1 LPATLRLTPP
11 RSQAGDEEPSGRAYP
26 SRLGIALDFT
36 SDLGVLA
43 FATWTFIAWAGM
55 ATQAR
60 VSLLVPIWLATV
72 PFLAVGLA
80 ILNRRRND
88 GPPPKRVAEAEE
100 TEAATPLARRLVVG
114 TLAGV
119 FVSAILA
126 GAAEGAPWPFIW
138 IGAFVA
144 VVVAVALGRLGSRE
158 EERPS
163 RLPGWSAHAFAALT
177 GLGFATMSLFINRPN
192 GDDTFYVSRA
202 VGTAQLNRIPVRDIV
217 FTEEQVGPISG
228 AGLPVDSFSALVGA
242 GARFVGIHGASAA
255 YYVSPPLMTFLATWA
270 LWRVIRSWAP
280 RNVVLCFA
288 LGAVYW
294 IFSAQSALTPGSYFL
309 NRMWQG
315 KVIFVA
321 WMVMTAYVLMTRWLR
336 QRDAATAVLLLAAG
350 VGSIGMT
357 ASAAFV
363 APLLFSV
370 GMLPLLVRRDWRG
383 LPILLGAAAIPLLAG
398 FIATRLYP
406 VELLVI
412 KPLSNSYYFHEIF
425 GWGLVAAVGLIGLCT
440 APWLA
445 RSGAAAAL
453 TASCALVAV
462 LIMAPRLLPTLNDVT
477 DLTSVLRRTLWV
489 VPLPALVGLLGA
501 FPVVQLFRRLA
512 GRPVW
517 IRRLAAAAPALLVA
531 GLLVQFGHPVWISWR
546 TGNPM
551 WEAPPVWKIHD
562 RQLENARAILKR
574 YHGSDAILVE
584 EPIMHAL
591 ALITVDPK
599 VVNARGFYA
608 RLTPETRQRTRF
620 RLSLT
625 RFVEGEEP
633 TPPDDLVRR
642 ALADLDVGLVCVNET
657 KTSIIEDVESIGY
670 REAFR
675 ARKLVCLRRTG
686 SLVAAVGRESTS
698 APVFL
703 RGTSAP
709 GS

>member
-1 LPATLRLTPP
+1 M
-11 RSQAGDEEPSGRAYP
+11 
-26 SRLGIALDFT
+26 

-55 ATQAR
+55 ATEAR

-72 PFLAVGLA
+72 PLLGVGLA
-80 ILNRRRND
+80 ILNRRRNE
-88 GPPPKRVAEAEE
+88 GPRPKRAVGAEEAEAG
-100 TEAATPLARRLVVG
+100 TPLARRLVIA

-119 FVSAILA
+119 FVAAILA
-126 GAAEGAPWPFIW
+126 GAAPGAPWPVIW

-144 VVVAVALGRLGSRE
+144 VVVAVALGRLGSQE

-177 GLGFATMSLFINRPN
+177 GLVFAGMSLFINRPN

-217 FTEEQVGPISG
+217 FTYEQVGPISG

-288 LGAVYW
+288 VGAVYW

-370 GMLPLLVRRDWRG
+370 AMLPLLVRRDWRG

-412 KPLSNSYYFHEIF
+412 KELSNSYYFHEVF
-425 GWGLVAAVGLIGLCT
+425 GWGFVAAVSLIGLCA

-445 RSGAAAAL
+445 RSGTAAAL

-462 LIMAPRLLPTLNDVT
+462 FIMAPRLLPTLNDVT
-477 DLTSVLRRTLWV
+477 DLTSVLRRTLWI

-501 FPVVQLFRRLA
+501 IPVVQVLRRLA
-512 GRPVW
+512 GRPVL
-517 IRRLAAAAPALLVA
+517 IRRLAVAAPALLVA
-531 GLLVQFGHPVWISWR
+531 GLLVAFGHPVWISWR
-546 TGNPM
+546 FGNSM
-551 WEAPPVWKIHD
+551 WEARPTWKIHE
-562 RQLENARAILKR
+562 RQLKSARAILSH
-574 YHGSDAILVE
+574 YHGTDAILVE
-584 EPIMHAL
+584 EPIMHTI
-591 ALITVDPK
+591 ALITVRPK
-599 VVNARGFYA
+599 VVNARSFYA
-608 RLTPETRQRTRF
+608 RLAPERRQRTRY

-625 RFVEGEEP
+625 RFVEGRGPKPSHERVQHALS
-633 TPPDDLVRR
+633 DLR
-642 ALADLDVGLVCVNET
+642 VGLVCVEESKPLIIREVET
-657 KTSIIEDVESIGY
+657 FGY

-675 ARKLVCLRRTG
+675 VRRLVCLRRSD
-686 SLVAAVGRESTS
+686 SLVAAFGR
-698 APVFL
+698 
-703 RGTSAP
+703 
-709 GS
+709 GSSSVTRSYAG

>member
-1 LPATLRLTPP
+1 
-11 RSQAGDEEPSGRAYP
+11 
-26 SRLGIALDFT
+26 
-36 SDLGVLA
+36 
-43 FATWTFIAWAGM
+43 M
-55 ATQAR
+55 ATQAK

-72 PFLAVGLA
+72 PLLGVGLA
-80 ILNRRRND
+80 ILNRRRNE
-88 GPPPKRVAEAEE
+88 PPPPERAARAEEAESP
-100 TEAATPLARRLVVG
+100 TPLARRLVIG

-119 FVSAILA
+119 FVSALLA
-126 GAAEGAPWPFIW
+126 GAAPGAPWPVIW

-144 VVVAVALGRLGSRE
+144 VVVAVALGRLGPQE

-163 RLPGWSAHAFAALT
+163 RLPGWTAHAFAGLT
-177 GLGFATMSLFINRPN
+177 GLAFAGISLFLNRPN

-315 KVIFVA
+315 KVVFVA

-336 QRDAATAVLLLAAG
+336 HRDAATALLLLAAG

-357 ASAAFV
+357 GSATFV

-370 GMLPLLVRRDWRG
+370 AMLPLLVRRDWRG
-383 LPILLGAAAIPLLAG
+383 LPVLLGAAAIPLLAG
-398 FIATRLYP
+398 FIATRITP
-406 VELLVI
+406 VELRVI
-412 KPLSNSYYFHEIF
+412 KELGNSYYFHEIF
-425 GWGLVAAVGLIGLCT
+425 GWGLVAAVSLIGLCA

-462 LIMAPRLLPTLNDVT
+462 FIMAPELLPTLNDVT
-477 DLTSVLRRTLWV
+477 DLTSVLRRTLWI

-512 GRPVW
+512 GKPVL

-531 GLLVQFGHPVWISWR
+531 GLLVPFGHPVWISWR

-551 WEAPPVWKIHD
+551 WSERPVWKIHP
-562 RQLENARAILKR
+562 RQLRNAHAILR
-574 YHGSDAILVE
+574 HYRGTEAILVE
-584 EPIMHAL
+584 EKIMHAL
-591 ALITVDPK
+591 ALVTIRPK

-608 RLTPETRQRTRF
+608 RLTPESRKRTRF

-625 RFVEGEEP
+625 RFVEGEKP
-633 TPPDDLVRR
+633 TPSDELVRR
-642 ALADLDVGLVCVNET
+642 ALADLDVGLVCVNES

-670 REAFR
+670 RESFR
-675 ARKLVCLRRTG
+675 VLKLVCLRRTS
-686 SLVAAVGRESTS
+686 SLVAAAGRESAST
-698 APVFL
+698 PVLL
-703 RGTSAP
+703 RGPSPP